1 MHASP
6 VVPVLYRWLRRACPA
21 VHAARATAVVTVVE
35 ALVLGA
41 KLALTHL
48 GRNLRSAA
56 YPKHSIKRVDR
67 LLGNARLQRER
78 LPIYRAI
85 ARRLLAATPRPVL
98 LVDWADCGP
107 PTGGRRWL
115 LLRAAV
121 PLGGRAVPIYE
132 EVHPLRRYNSPRT
145 HRRFLAHLHAVLP
158 ATCTPILVTDA
169 GFRGPWFRAVEH
181 YGWDWIGR
189 VRNQVKYR
197 HASATGDGAWTS
209 TRAVYASATP
219 RPRHLGRA
227 WLGRRQAY
235 ACELYLVRQYRRGPG
250 RPRKAHG
257 QGSSARR
264 CRRLH
269 KDPWLLATSLSHGAG
284 AARRVV
290 KLYALRMRIEQG
302 IRDTKDAR
310 WGFALRYARSR
321 RAERLEVLLLLAA
334 LGALACW
341 LAGLVADAR
350 GWGRH
355 FQANTVRRRAVLS
368 PVFVG
373 RQLLASRRFPLR
385 CAELRRA
392 LTRLPPL
399 VARYAT
405 MP

>member
-6 VVPVLYRWLRRACPA
+6 IVPLLHRWLRRACPA

-56 YPKHSIKRVDR
+56 FAKHSIKRVDR
-67 LLGNARLQRER
+67 LLGNRHLHAER
-78 LPIYRAI
+78 SLVYRAV
-85 ARRLLAATPRPVL
+85 AHWLLAATPRPVL
-98 LVDWADCGP
+98 LIDWADCGAG
-107 PTGGRRWL
+107 TKKHRWL

-145 HRRFLAHLHAVLP
+145 HRRFLQHLRAVLP
-158 ATCTPILVTDA
+158 AGCSPILITDA
-169 GFRGPWFRAVEH
+169 GFRGPWFREVER

-189 VRNQVKYR
+189 VRNQVKY
-197 HASATGDGAWTS
+197 HLEQSASDDWAS
-209 TRAVYASATP
+209 TKALYAGATP
-219 RPRHLGRA
+219 TPRHLGRA
-227 WLGRRQAY
+227 LLSRRQSY

-250 RPRKAHG
+250 RPRMAHG
-257 QGSSARR
+257 RGATARR
-264 CRRLH
+264 CRKLH
-269 KDPWLLATSLSHGAG
+269 KDPWLLATSLPHTGG

-290 KLYALRMRIEQG
+290 KLYALRMKIEEG

-321 RAERLEVLLLLAA
+321 RAERMDVLLLVAA

-341 LAGLVADAR
+341 LAGLAAEAKD
-350 GWGRH
+350 WGRH
-355 FQANTVRRRAVLS
+355 FQVNTVRRRAVLS
-368 PVFVG
+368 TVFVG
-373 RQLLASRRFPLR
+373 RQLLTSLRFQLP
-385 CAELRRA
+385 CHELRRT
-392 LTRLPPL
+392 LTRLPAL
-399 VARYAT
+399 VAHYAT
-405 MP
+405 VP